1 MSGSAVIAAWT
12 SSSVILRRRF
22 QSVAGSVFEVLP
34 EVSSFMGF
42 GPPGRYN
49 VPLVGIAIGKNHRDL
64 DAIHNPDG
72 VDPYLS
78 VLEAIIRPLYG
89 WPIEYPRSVLKR
101 NAVST

>member
-1 MSGSAVIAAWT
+1 
-12 SSSVILRRRF
+12 
-22 QSVAGSVFEVLP
+22 
-34 EVSSFMGF
+34 MGF
-42 GPPGRYN
+42 GPPGRYD

-101 NAVST
+101 NAVSTNISEVLAWVPSKSHASYLQNLTGF